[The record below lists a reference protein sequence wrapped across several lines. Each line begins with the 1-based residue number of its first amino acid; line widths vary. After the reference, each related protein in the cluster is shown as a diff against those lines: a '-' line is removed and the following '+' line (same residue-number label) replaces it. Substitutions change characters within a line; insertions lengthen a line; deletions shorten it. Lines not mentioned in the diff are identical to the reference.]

1 MPPFCPAMPY
11 CRQIQH
17 HLRIQQIAMILIP
30 VMPTEPLTPPLPM
43 KVVLTTMLIVK
54 KQRNTTTT
62 IVLRR
67 QQRRQQQQQQRT
79 KKVLYLKQM
88 LALSS
93 NYRTQIKEHVVHAH
107 GRAAGNLTLKG
118 GLSGCVMDAS
128 AARHARNSGGQS
140 RNSYVWFLT
149 SNLISIEYYPLHVA
163 RLTNYK
169 QRQLQA
175 ILLATAIAN
184 PFRAYGLSSML
195 RAPYP

>member
-67 QQRRQQQQQQRT
+67 QQRQQQQRT